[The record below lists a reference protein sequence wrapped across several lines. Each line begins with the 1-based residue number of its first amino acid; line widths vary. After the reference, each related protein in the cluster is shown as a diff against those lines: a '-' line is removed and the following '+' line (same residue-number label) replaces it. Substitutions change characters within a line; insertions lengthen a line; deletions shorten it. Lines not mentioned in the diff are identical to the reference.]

1 MLNYHYPAIN
11 NLPIVYANIFITK
24 VTVVPSL
31 TYARMIHVRR
41 GGLFSLV
48 NPMQMQRITIE
59 QAMQVARRQ
68 VPGQVIHVDLDME
81 NGLLVYEVFI
91 STAEGR
97 VYQVDVNAKT
107 GVIVDI
113 DQESSAF
120 FNK

>member
-1 MLNYHYPAIN
+1 M
-11 NLPIVYANIFITK
+11 
-24 VTVVPSL
+24 
-31 TYARMIHVRR
+31 
-41 GGLFSLV
+41 V